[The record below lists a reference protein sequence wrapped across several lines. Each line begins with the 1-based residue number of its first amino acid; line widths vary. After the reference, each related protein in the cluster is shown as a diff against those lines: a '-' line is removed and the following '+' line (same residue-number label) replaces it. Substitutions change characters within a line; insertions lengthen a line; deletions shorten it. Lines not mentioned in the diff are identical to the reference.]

1 VFRLGEGPALRAWDG
16 LLHSTFGIVT
26 KPSKYS
32 VADTMDRVEAAA
44 KGIGPLLK

>member
-1 VFRLGEGPALRAWDG
+1 MWGRNAHLPEEL
-16 LLHSTFGIVT
+16 
-26 KPSKYS
+26 PSKYS